1 LAQKCSMMSVPT
13 SVPTNRAIAFG
24 PFQLVPTKQLL
35 LENGEPVPI
44 GTRALEILTLLVERA
59 GDLVRKE
66 ELIARAWPS
75 TFVQE
80 SNLKVHIAALR
91 RVLGDGRAGNRYVVN
106 VPGRGYRFVGEVS
119 YFEAPPQEITPAA
132 TAALRHNFPTL
143 LTRIIGRDEIVS
155 GVATLVSKRR
165 FVTIVGP
172 GGIGKTTVALAVAD
186 ELIATFKDGGRFA
199 DLAPLNDAALLP
211 SLLASLLGV
220 AVYSDKPIP
229 SLLAYLE
236 DKQMLIVF
244 DSCEHIVDA
253 VAQLAETLLKGA
265 PGLHVMTTSREPL
278 RAAGELV
285 RRLPSLETP
294 AASILLTAADAAA
307 SPAVQLFVERAFAS
321 IGPFELTD
329 TDTLLVVDI
338 CRRLDGNPLAI
349 ELAAGR
355 VDAFGIGGVA
365 KGLTDRFR
373 LLKSGRRTALPRH
386 QALAATL
393 DWSYDLLT
401 EKERTILRRL
411 SVFVGELT
419 LDAATIIAA
428 DSHIPSSEVVDCVA
442 TLVAKSLIASEASID
457 VPRYR
462 LLDTTRAYA
471 REKLAASGELTAV
484 TRKHAEYC
492 RDLLERA
499 GIEAVTQSPADW
511 LTVYGTQI
519 DNVRAALDWAFSS
532 DGDAAVGVSLTV
544 AAVPLWINLSLMDEC
559 RQRARRALSYLRI
572 GDRQA
577 ANGEMRLFAALGVA
591 LFSIGPAPE
600 STTAWRHVLEIAGS
614 LDDTDYKLRAFWGLW
629 TVCVTGDNQRK
640 GLSLAQMLSK
650 SALEASDPLAMLV
663 GDRLIGTS
671 HHFLGEQI
679 IARQHIEQSIVASE
693 ALGGTSHSTRFLFDQ
708 SLAARVYLAKIDWL
722 LGFPDKAMREAKNC
736 VADAEGMGHSLS
748 LCYALGLGACATAL
762 LVGDLSTAERYVS
775 MLLDHSVRHVHA
787 LWDVMGRYLKGAILV
802 RSGNHDGGLRL
813 LQTATNQFREA
824 GFILYRTASLGEL
837 AEGLGSTGKTAPA
850 LAAIDEALVE
860 SKLNDE
866 HWCIPE
872 LLRIKGKLL
881 VLEAGPRAASR
892 AEEQFSQSLDLAR
905 QQGALS
911 WELRTA
917 TSLSRLQRDQ
927 NRSGA
932 ARELLAPVYAR
943 FTEGFETSDL
953 KAARLLLSELN

>member
-1 LAQKCSMMSVPT
+1 MPIPASIAA
-13 SVPTNRAIAFG
+13 NGAIVFG
-24 PFQLVPTKQLL
+24 PFQLFPAKQLL
-35 LENGEPVPI
+35 LDHGKPVHL
-44 GTRALEILTLLVERA
+44 GTRALEILACLVERA
-59 GDLVRKE
+59 GDLVSKD
-66 ELIARAWPS
+66 ELIARAWPN

-91 RVLGDGRAGNRYVVN
+91 RVLSDGQAGNRYVVN
-106 VPGRGYRFVGEVS
+106 VPGRGYRFVAEVS
-119 YFEAPPQEITPAA
+119 RSEASSQGIAPAA
-132 TAALRHNFPTL
+132 APGLRHNFPAL

-155 GVATLVSKRR
+155 AITAHISKRR

-186 ELIATFKDGGRFA
+186 ELISTFKDGGRFV
-199 DLAPLNDAALLP
+199 DLAPLNNPALLP

-236 DKQMLIVF
+236 DKQMLIVL
-244 DSCEHIVDA
+244 DSCEHIIDA
-253 VAQLAETLLKGA
+253 VAQLAEALLKGA
-265 PGLHVMTTSREPL
+265 PGLHIVTTSREPL
-278 RAAGELV
+278 RASGEFV
-285 RRLPSLETP
+285 RRLPSLEIP
-294 AASILLTAADAAA
+294 SASLLLTAADAVAF
-307 SPAVQLFVERAFAS
+307 PAVQLFVERVSAS
-321 IGPFELTD
+321 VEAFELTD
-329 TDTLLVVDI
+329 TDAHLVVDI

-365 KGLTDRFR
+365 KGLVDRFS

-401 EKERTILRRL
+401 EVERVMLRRL
-411 SVFVGELT
+411 SVFVGEFSLE
-419 LDAATIIAA
+419 ATTAVAA
-428 DSHIPSSEVVDCVA
+428 DGQLTSPEIVDCVG
-442 TLVAKSLIASEASID
+442 TLVAKSLIASEVSTD
-457 VPRYR
+457 VSRYR

-471 REKLAASGELTAV
+471 RDKLATSGEGTAV
-484 TRKHAEYC
+484 ARKHAEYC

-499 GIEAVTQSPADW
+499 GIESVTQYPADW
-511 LTVYGTQI
+511 LIIYGSQI
-519 DNVRAALDWAFSS
+519 DNVRAALDWAFSP
-532 DGDAAVGVSLTV
+532 DGDAAIGVSLTI

-559 RQRARRALSYLRI
+559 RQRVRRALSDLPV
-572 GDRQA
+572 GDDQA

-600 STTAWRHVLEIAGS
+600 STAAWRHVLELAES
-614 LDDTDYKLRAFWGLW
+614 LEDADYKLRAFWGLW

-640 GLSLAQMLSK
+640 GLSLARMLSK
-650 SALEASDPLAMLV
+650 LATEASDPLAMLI

-671 HHFLGEQI
+671 HHFLGEQE
-679 IARQHIEQSIVASE
+679 IARHHIERSIISSD
-693 ALGGTSHSTRFLFDQ
+693 ALGNTSHSTRFLFDQ

-722 LGFPDKAMREAKNC
+722 RGFPDKAMHEAKNC
-736 VADAEGMGHSLS
+736 VAEAQRMGHSLS

-762 LVGDLSTAERYVS
+762 LVGNLATAERYVA

-802 RSGNHDGGLRL
+802 RSGDHRGGLQL

-837 AEGLGSTGKTAPA
+837 AESWGSIGKTAPA
-850 LAAIDEALVE
+850 LTAIDEALVQ
-860 SKLNDE
+860 SRLNDE

-872 LLRIKGKLL
+872 LLRIKGELL
-881 VLEAGPRAASR
+881 ILEAGPNAASR
-892 AEEQFSQSLDLAR
+892 AEEHFSQSLDLAR
-905 QQGALS
+905 QQEALS

-917 TSLSRLQRDQ
+917 TSLSRLRRDQ
-927 NRSGA
+927 NRSRE
-932 ARELLAPVYAR
+932 ARKLLAPIYAQ
-943 FTEGFETSDL
+943 FTEGFGTTDLETA
-953 KAARLLLSELN
+953 KRLLSELN

>member
-1 LAQKCSMMSVPT
+1 MSVPV
-13 SVPTNRAIAFG
+13 SVPANRAIAFG
-24 PFQLVPTKQLL
+24 PFQLVPAKQLL
-35 LENGEPVPI
+35 LEHSEPVPI
-44 GTRALEILTLLVERA
+44 GTRALEILILLVERA
-59 GDLVRKE
+59 GDLVSKD
-66 ELIARAWPS
+66 ELIARAWPN

-80 SNLKVHIAALR
+80 SNLKVHVAALR
-91 RVLGDGRAGNRYVVN
+91 RVLGDGQSGNRYVVN

-119 YFEAPPQEITPAA
+119 YSEAPSREIAPV
-132 TAALRHNFPTL
+132 TAAAQRHNFPAL
-143 LTRIIGRDEIVS
+143 LSRVIGRDEIVS
-155 GVATLVSKRR
+155 GITALVSKRR

-172 GGIGKTTVALAVAD
+172 GGIGKTTVALAIAD
-186 ELIATFKDGGRFA
+186 ELISAFKDGGRFA

-229 SLLAYLE
+229 SLLTYLE
-236 DKQMLIVF
+236 DKHMLIVL

-253 VAQLAETLLKGA
+253 VAQLAETLVKGA
-265 PGLHVMTTSREPL
+265 PGLHVVATSREPL

-307 SPAVQLFVERAFAS
+307 SPAVQLFVERASASVDAFA
-321 IGPFELTD
+321 LTE
-329 TDTLLVVDI
+329 TDTLLVADI

-365 KGLTDRFR
+365 KGLNDRFS

-386 QALAATL
+386 QALGATL

-401 EKERTILRRL
+401 EKERTVLRRL
-411 SVFVGELT
+411 SVFVGEFS

-428 DSHIPSSEVVDCVA
+428 GSHVTSSEVVDCVA
-442 TLVAKSLIASEASID
+442 ALVAKSLISSEVNADSHC
-457 VPRYR
+457 YR

-471 REKLAASGELTAV
+471 RAKSATSGEFMAIA
-484 TRKHAEYC
+484 RRHAEHC
-492 RDLLERA
+492 RDHLERA
-499 GIEAVTQSPADW
+499 GIESITQSPADW
-511 LTVYGTQI
+511 LIVYGNQI

-559 RQRARRALSYLRI
+559 RQRVRRALSHLRI
-572 GDRQA
+572 GDGQA

-591 LFSIGPAPE
+591 LFSICPAPE
-600 STTAWRHVLEIAGS
+600 STTAWRHVLEIAEG
-614 LDDTDYKLRAFWGLW
+614 LNDKDYKLRAFWGLW

-640 GLSLAQMLSK
+640 GLSLARMLSK
-650 SALEASDPLAMLV
+650 SASEASDPLAMIV

-671 HHFLGEQI
+671 HHFLGEQTL
-679 IARQHIEQSIVASE
+679 ARRHIEQAITGSG
-693 ALGGTSHSTRFLFDQ
+693 ALGDTSHSTRFLFDQ

-722 LGFPDKAMREAKNC
+722 RGFPEKAMHEAEGC
-736 VADAEGMGHSLS
+736 VADAERMGHSLS

-762 LVGDLSTAERYVS
+762 LVGDLATAERYVS

-813 LQTATNQFREA
+813 LQTATTQFREG

-837 AEGLGSTGKTAPA
+837 AESWGNVGKAAPA

-872 LLRIKGKLL
+872 LLRIKGELL
-881 VLEAGPRAASR
+881 LLEAAPNAANRAK
-892 AEEQFSQSLDLAR
+892 EHFTQSLDLAR
-905 QQGALS
+905 QQEALS

-927 NRSGA
+927 DRPKE

-943 FTEGFETSDL
+943 FTEGFATSDL
-953 KAARLLLSELN
+953 KAARVLLSELNSNTQH